1 MVLLGILSCYNRI
14 NRDLSHS
21 SFGGDNRI
29 SIFPVVSQGRENA
42 DKKDKGEEI

>member
-1 MVLLGILSCYNRI
+1 MVLLGIISCYNRI
-14 NRDLSHS
+14 KRDLSHG
-21 SFGGDNRI
+21 SFGGNNRL